1 VSKAVA
7 ADFGPCPK
15 YRARMTYVAVTPHP
29 MASEM
34 QGSTYVCRRA
44 CNQTRICI
52 LPAAAAKAA
61 EK

>member
-34 QGSTYVCRRA
+34 QGSTYVCRA